1 MYPYEKTW
9 DSSRFAG
16 ADHVDIIIGAGI
28 AIILAFIFTFTN
40 GFQDASA
47 IAATFIASRC
57 AKPAQGVILVAAMNF
72 FGAIF
77 GGSAVALTITG
88 LLTLDP
94 GPELVYILLT
104 AVSGAALWN
113 ICAWKFRLPSSST
126 HALIGGL
133 IGAGVAAAGMGSVNW
148 GIEEL
153 FSSPPE
159 LEGMT
164 LVLLFLIVS
173 VFIGLAGGYL
183 MRKISGFVLRNAR
196 RSTNRQI
203 VRVNWVAAALMS
215 FSNGAND
222 SQKQLGIIVLVLFAA
237 GQIQALEVPLWA
249 RIICAVMLAAG
260 TMSAGWR
267 IMTTLGR
274 RIFKIEP
281 IHSFDSQISSGVTIA
296 VSNLIGTPISS
307 THIISSSVLGVG
319 YAKNPLKVQ
328 WSVGRDIIIAMI
340 LTIPV
345 AMIISATLYVLLVPF
360 IGS

>member
-1 MYPYEKTW
+1 M
-9 DSSRFAG
+9 
-16 ADHVDIIIGAGI
+16 DIIIGAVI
-28 AIILAFIFTFTN
+28 AIILVFIFTFTN

-57 AKPAQGVILVAAMNF
+57 AKPAQGIILVAAMNF
-72 FGAIF
+72 FGALL
-77 GGSAVALTITG
+77 GGSAVALTISG
-88 LLTLDP
+88 LVTVDP
-94 GPELVYILLT
+94 GKELVYILLS
-104 AVSGAALWN
+104 AVSAAALWN
-113 ICAWKFRLPSSST
+113 ICAWKFGLPSSST

-133 IGAGVAAAGMGSVNW
+133 IGAGIAAAGIESINW
-148 GIEEL
+148 GVQEL

-164 LVLLFLIVS
+164 LVLLFLVIS
-173 VFIGLAGGYL
+173 VFLGLAGGYL
-183 MRKISGFVLRNAR
+183 MSRISSFVLRNTR
-196 RSTNRQI
+196 RSINRQV
-203 VRVNWVAAALMS
+203 VRVNWVATALMS

-222 SQKQLGIIVLVLFAA
+222 AQKQLGVIVLVLFAA
-237 GQIQALEVPLWA
+237 GQIQAFEVPLWA
-249 RIICAVMLAAG
+249 RIICAIMLAVG
-260 TMSAGWR
+260 TISAGWR

-296 VSNLIGTPISS
+296 FSNLIGAPISS

-328 WSVGRDIIIAMI
+328 WSVGRDIIMAMI

-345 AMIISATLYVLLVPF
+345 AMIISAVLYTLLKPF